1 MLFPTGLAATAAVQ
15 PAVSAAEKLGLKMGR
30 ANLEEFADTLL
41 AMARAG
47 DIGFDRYIISAT
59 TPFTRDDLFDLR
71 ANALLVVKQKFPEYE
86 EEYARRGWKMFPGI
100 ERVYVNERAR
110 NGLGWCPRYDFGYV
124 LDRLRAGADP
134 RSPLSHAVGS
144 KGYHPRK
151 FAAGPYPVE

>member
-1 MLFPTGLAATAAVQ
+1 MRQAHDDSNVQ
-15 PAVSAAEKLGLKMGR
+15 
-30 ANLEEFADTLL
+30 ANEFLYRRVDIEDVVNAHLL
-41 AMARAG
+41 ALEKAPA
-47 DIGFDRYIISAT
+47 IGFDRYIISAT

-71 ANALLVVKQKFPEYE
+71 ANALLVVKRKFPEYE

-110 NGLGWCPRYDFGYV
+110 NGLGWRPRYDFGYV

-134 RSPLSHAVGS
+134 RSPLSRAVGS